1 MPKDRRRCVRGVIRC
16 CLGVTPALSLKPS
29 SAARPSYAEAENP
42 RCDQAHQGDSEV
54 GSVPQAVVVMAL
66 AMGARAESGAARV
79 SRC

>member
-54 GSVPQAVVVMAL
+54 ASVSQTADVVAL
-66 AMGARAESGAARV
+66 ATG
-79 SRC
+79 